1 MVATIVLPLDLDHE
15 SSWRKALP
23 LAADFAR
30 HSGAQLHVM
39 TVVPDEH
46 VKMTIV
52 AQLIPEG
59 YEQRIVDDAK
69 QRLSALLK
77 QHAPADM
84 KIQQAVRRGSVY
96 KEILRYARDT
106 QADLVIMAAHRP
118 EMRDYLLGP
127 NAARIVRHADCSVWV
142 VRE

>member
-1 MVATIVLPLDLDHE
+1 MFRNIVLPLDLDHE

-23 LAADFAR
+23 TAADFAR
-30 HSGAQLHVM
+30 DSGAQLHVM

-46 VKMTIV
+46 VKMTAV

-59 YEQRIVDDAK
+59 YEQRIADEAR

-77 QHAPADM
+77 QHGPNDL

-142 VRE
+142 VRA

>member
-1 MVATIVLPLDLDHE
+1 MVRNIVLPLDLDDE

-23 LAADFAR
+23 TAVDFAR
-30 HSGAQLHVM
+30 RSGAQLHVM

-59 YEQRIVDDAK
+59 YEERIVDDAR
-69 QRLSALLK
+69 QRLAALLK
-77 QHAPADM
+77 SHAPDDLE
-84 KIQQAVRRGSVY
+84 IRQAVRRGGVY
-96 KEILRYARDT
+96 KEILRYTRDT

>member
-1 MVATIVLPLDLDHE
+1 MARTIVLPLDLDHE

-23 LAADFAR
+23 VAAEFAR

-46 VKMTIV
+46 AKMTIV
-52 AQLIPEG
+52 AQLIPED
-59 YEQRIVDDAK
+59 YERRMVEDAT
-69 QRLSALLK
+69 QRLAALLK
-77 QHAPADM
+77 QHGPDDLE
-84 KIQQAVRRGSVY
+84 IRQAVRRGGVY
-96 KEILRYARDT
+96 PEILRYLRDSR
-106 QADLVIMAAHRP
+106 ADLVILAAHRP

-127 NAARIVRHADCSVWV
+127 NAARIVRHAECSVWV